1 MPIEIADFIQEK
13 GLENDLDG
21 LLIDPNDL
29 KIKKQI
35 GSGGFATVYRYYN
48 KKFLIKNID
57 FVFLLFRGSLYGTK
71 VAIKMIDHTKFDSKI
86 FEDFLREVN
95 LLKKIRH
102 PHIVFIIFDL
112 F

>member
-1 MPIEIADFIQEK
+1 MNDLAQENLTLKQLFEDLRKENDILKSELHILKPSKVTKRENFEFMPIEIADFIQEK

-48 KKFLIKNID
+48 KKFLIK
-57 FVFLLFRGSLYGTK
+57 K
-71 VAIKMIDHTKFDSKI
+71 VWI
-86 FEDFLREVN
+86 
-95 LLKKIRH
+95 
-102 PHIVFIIFDL
+102 
-112 F
+112 